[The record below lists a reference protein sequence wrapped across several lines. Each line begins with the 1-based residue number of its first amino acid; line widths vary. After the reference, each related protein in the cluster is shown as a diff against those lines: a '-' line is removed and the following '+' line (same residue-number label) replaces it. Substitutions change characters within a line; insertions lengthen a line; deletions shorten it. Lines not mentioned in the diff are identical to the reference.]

1 MRLMLGLTVLSATIG
16 VALAAPQT
24 KPAPPKSVTPAASDR
39 AGTAFYEQNIRP
51 LFAAKCNAC
60 HSGPK
65 ASAGLRLDNAN
76 GWKGAISNGKL
87 LMAVHH
93 EAGAAAMPPSGGK
106 LTGKELALLTDWAK
120 RGAPGPAGKVA
131 TSGRNHWAFQRLPIA
146 KGPVNIDAAVD
157 QPLKAIGLARNP
169 QADKRTLLRRITL
182 DITGIPPT
190 PTEIAAF
197 LADTKPG
204 AFARVVDRLLANP
217 HYGEKWA
224 RHWLDVARYAE
235 SHGYEQD
242 YDRPN
247 AWTYRDAVIRAYNAD
262 MPWNQFAAWQLA
274 GDELAPTNADANFL
288 TGFLG
293 AGTHAT
299 QITKSQVEKER
310 YDELDDMLS
319 VTSQAFLGLTVGCAR
334 CHDHKFDPISQR
346 DYYKMLATFTK
357 TVRSDQEI
365 AIDPAGDRTRLDAW
379 IAAHNP
385 LVDAVT
391 EWENQ
396 HLDTRFAAWKAKG
409 TSTTKPIWVQP
420 ASQKLVSAGGATT
433 TVLPDG
439 SHRVSG
445 TNPASETLTFT
456 LTTNLTK
463 LGSVRVE
470 ALADDGL
477 VRRGP
482 GRAGNGNFALSN
494 IHVRIDGP
502 SGGFGGLKIKS
513 AKADFEQAGLLVNAA
528 FDSDPVSGWAVDPQ
542 FGKDH
547 AAVFTFEQP
556 AAIPPGFPI
565 TVRLEFNTNTGHG
578 MGRPRISISEQTDAP
593 LVGPAAPETAAGL
606 KAWFKTTD
614 PEWMALQAKVD
625 AHLAEKP
632 KPALQTGMICS
643 EGVTAIR
650 NHTQGGDY
658 LEQTHFLR
666 RGDPNNKAEVVSQ
679 GFLTILAR
687 AESATWKAEPAI
699 GGRSSGQRS
708 TFAKWMLDSERG
720 AGDLA
725 ARVAINRVWHRLFGR
740 GIVSTPSDFGTTGD
754 APSNEKLLNALAA
767 EFKQDGWSVK
777 RLIRRLV
784 LTKTYQQSSQTSPLK
799 QKLDPDNRL
808 LSRFMARPIEAENL
822 RDQILA
828 VSGELDRKPFGP
840 GTMDLSMKRRS
851 IYFFIKRSRLIPF
864 LLAFDGTNALQSIGA
879 RQTTTVAPQALVLMN
894 NPQVIEWC
902 AAFAK
907 SVETPGDNAKTI
919 TAIFERALGRYP
931 TKAEVLDA
939 TGYLQRGGTTAGL
952 CQIVISL
959 NEFAYVQ

>member
-1 MRLMLGLTVLSATIG
+1 MLGLTVLSATIG

-24 KPAPPKSVTPAASDR
+24 KPAPPKPTAVAATDR

-76 GWKGAISNGKL
+76 GWKGAISTGKL
-87 LMAVHH
+87 LMAVNH
-93 EAGAAAMPPSGGK
+93 EPGAAAMPPSGGK
-106 LTGKELALLTDWAK
+106 LSPKELTLVAEWAK

-131 TSGRNHWAFQRLPIA
+131 TSGRNHWAFLRLPIA
-146 KGPVNIDAAVD
+146 KGAVNIDAAVETA
-157 QPLKAIGLARNP
+157 LKSKGLTRNP

-204 AFARVVDRLLANP
+204 AFARVVDRLLASP
-217 HYGEKWA
+217 HFGEKWA

-247 AWTYRDAVIRAYNAD
+247 AWTYRDSVIRAFNAD

-357 TVRSDQEI
+357 TVRSDQEL
-365 AIDPAGDRTRLDAW
+365 AIDQAGDQKRIDTWSAAHKPLADAVIDWENKNLDA
-379 IAAHNP
+379 
-385 LVDAVT
+385 
-391 EWENQ
+391 
-396 HLDTRFAAWKAKG
+396 RFAAWKAAG
-409 TSTTKPIWVQP
+409 TATAKPIWVQP
-420 ASQKLVSAGGATT
+420 ATQKLVSAGGATT
-433 TVLPDG
+433 AQLPDG

-445 TNPASETLTFT
+445 TNPSSETLTFT
-456 LTTNLTK
+456 ITTQLTK

-470 ALADDGL
+470 ALTDDGL
-477 VRRGP
+477 VLRGP

-494 IHVRIDGP
+494 IQVRVDTPG
-502 SGGFGGLKIKS
+502 GGFGGLKIKS
-513 AKADFEQAGLLVNAA
+513 AKADFEQAGLPVNAA
-528 FDSDPVSGWAVDPQ
+528 FDNDSVSGWAVDPQ

-547 AAVFTFEQP
+547 AAVFTFDQP

-593 LVGPAAPETAAGL
+593 LAGPASPETAAGL

-614 PEWMALQAKVD
+614 PEWKALQAKVD

-666 RGDPNNKAEVVSQ
+666 RGDPNNKAEVVQQ
-679 GFLTILAR
+679 GFLTVLAR
-687 AESATWKAEPAI
+687 AETTTWKAEPAI

-708 TFAKWMLDSERG
+708 AFAKWMLDSDRG

-725 ARVAINRVWHRLFGR
+725 ARVAVNRVWQRLFGR

-777 RLIRRLV
+777 RLIRRLA
-784 LTKTYQQSSQTSPLK
+784 LTQTYQQTSQVDGKK

-808 LSRFMARPIEAENL
+808 LSRFAARPIEAENL

-828 VSGELDRKPFGP
+828 VSGELDRKQFGP
-840 GTMDLSMKRRS
+840 GTLDVSMKRRS

-894 NPQVIEWC
+894 NPQVVAWC

-907 SVETPGDNAKTI
+907 SAETPGDNAKTI
-919 TAIFERALGRYP
+919 STIFERALGRIP
-931 TKAEVLDA
+931 TKLEQQDA
-939 TGYLQRGGTTAGL
+939 TRYLQSGGTTAGL

-959 NEFAYVQ
+959 NEFAYIQ

>member
-1 MRLMLGLTVLSATIG
+1 MLGLTVLSATLG

-24 KPAPPKSVTPAASDR
+24 KPAPSKVTSIMAADR
-39 AGTAFYEQNIRP
+39 AGSAFFEQNIRP

-76 GWKGAISNGKL
+76 GWKGAISTGKL
-87 LMAVHH
+87 LMAVNH

-106 LTGKELALLTDWAK
+106 LSPKELNLLADWAK
-120 RGAPGPAGKVA
+120 RGAPGPSGKVA
-131 TSGRNHWAFQRLPIA
+131 MSAKNHWAFLRLPIA
-146 KGPVNIDAAVD
+146 KGAVNIDSAVETA
-157 QPLKAIGLARNP
+157 LKSKGLTRNP
-169 QADKRTLLRRITL
+169 QADKRTLIRRITL
-182 DITGIPPT
+182 DITGLPPT
-190 PTEIAAF
+190 PTDINAF

-204 AFARVVDRLLANP
+204 AFARVVDRLLASP

-247 AWTYRDAVIRAYNAD
+247 AWTYRDSVIRAFNAD

-319 VTSQAFLGLTVGCAR
+319 VTTQAFLGLTVGCAR

-357 TVRSDQEI
+357 TVRSDQEV
-365 AIDPAGDRTRLDAW
+365 AIDQAGDQKRLATW
-379 IAAHNP
+379 SANHKP
-385 LVDAVT
+385 LTDAVT
-391 EWENQ
+391 AWETAN
-396 HLDTRFAAWKAKG
+396 LSSRFAAWKATGK
-409 TSTTKPIWVQP
+409 TIDKPTWVQP
-420 ASQKLVSAGGATT
+420 ATQKLVSAGGATT
-433 TVLPDG
+433 AQLPDG
-439 SHRVSG
+439 SHRISG

-456 LTTNLTK
+456 LNTNLTK
-463 LGSVRVE
+463 LGSVRIE
-470 ALADDGL
+470 ALTDDGL
-477 VRRGP
+477 VLRGP

-494 IHVRIDGP
+494 IHVRIETP
-502 SGGFGGLKIKS
+502 AGGFGGLKITG
-513 AKADFEQAGLLVNAA
+513 AKADFEQAGLPVNAA
-528 FDSDPVSGWAVDPQ
+528 FDNDSVSGWAVDPQ

-547 AAVFTFEQP
+547 VAVFTFEQP

-578 MGRPRISISEQTDAP
+578 MGRPRISLSDQVNAPLTGTAVPETDA
-593 LVGPAAPETAAGL
+593 GL
-606 KAWFKTTD
+606 MAWFKTTD
-614 PEWMALQAKVD
+614 PEWAALQAKVD

-666 RGDPNNKAEVVSQ
+666 RGDPNNKAEVVQQ
-679 GFLTILAR
+679 GFLTVLAR
-687 AESATWKAEPAI
+687 AETTTWKAEPAI

-708 TFAKWMLDSERG
+708 AFAKWMLDTERG
-720 AGDLA
+720 GGDLV
-725 ARVAINRVWHRLFGR
+725 ARVAVNRVWQRLFGR

-754 APSNEKLLNALAA
+754 TPSNEKLLNALAA

-784 LTKTYQQSSQTSPLK
+784 STQTYQQTSQVDTKK

-808 LSRFMARPIEAENL
+808 LSRFAARPIEAENL

-828 VSGELDRKPFGP
+828 VSGELDPKMFGA
-840 GTMDLSMKRRS
+840 GTLDVSMKRRS

-907 SVETPGDNAKTI
+907 SATIDGNNAKTVEN
-919 TAIFERALGRYP
+919 IFVRALGRIP
-931 TKAEVLDA
+931 TKLEQQDA
-939 TGYLQRGGTTAGL
+939 TRYLQSGGTIAGL

>member
-1 MRLMLGLTVLSATIG
+1 MLGLTVLSATIS

-24 KPAPPKSVTPAASDR
+24 KPAPPKPIALAATDR

-76 GWKGAISNGKL
+76 GWKGAISTGKL
-87 LMAVHH
+87 LMAVNH
-93 EAGAAAMPPSGGK
+93 EPGAAAMPPSGGK
-106 LTGKELALLTDWAK
+106 LSPKELTLLAEWAK

-131 TSGRNHWAFQRLPIA
+131 TSGRNHWAFLRLPIA
-146 KGPVNIDAAVD
+146 KGAVNIDAAVD
-157 QPLKAIGLARNP
+157 QALKTKGLTRNP
-169 QADKRTLLRRITL
+169 QADKRTLIRRIAL
-182 DITGIPPT
+182 DITGLPPT

-204 AFARVVDRLLANP
+204 AFARVVDRLLASPN
-217 HYGEKWA
+217 YGEKWA

-247 AWTYRDAVIRAYNAD
+247 AWTYRDAVIRAFNAD

-274 GDELAPTNADANFL
+274 GDELAPASADANFL

-319 VTSQAFLGLTVGCAR
+319 VTTQAFLGLTVGCAR

-357 TVRSDQEI
+357 TVRSDQEL
-365 AIDPAGDRTRLDAW
+365 AIDQAGDQKRLDTW
-379 IAAHNP
+379 SAAHKP
-385 LVDAVT
+385 LADAVID
-391 EWENQ
+391 WENKN
-396 HLDTRFAAWKAKG
+396 LDARFAAWKAKG
-409 TSTTKPIWVQP
+409 KTIDKPTWVQP
-420 ASQKLVSAGGATT
+420 ATQKLVSAGGATT
-433 TVLPDG
+433 TQLPDG
-439 SHRVSG
+439 SHRISG
-445 TNPASETLTFT
+445 TNPSSETLTFT
-456 LTTNLTK
+456 ITTQLTK
-463 LGSVRVE
+463 LGSVRIE
-470 ALADDGL
+470 ALTDDGL
-477 VRRGP
+477 VLRGP

-494 IHVRIDGP
+494 IQVRVDTP
-502 SGGFGGLKIKS
+502 AGGFGGLKIKS
-513 AKADFEQAGLLVNAA
+513 AKADFEQAGLPVNAA
-528 FDSDPVSGWAVDPQ
+528 FDSDPVSGWAIDPQ

-556 AAIPPGFPI
+556 AAIPPGFPV
-565 TVRLEFNTNTGHG
+565 TVTLTFNTNTGHG
-578 MGRPRISISEQTDAP
+578 MGRPRVTLSEQVDAP
-593 LVGPAAPETAAGL
+593 LIGTAVPESDAGL
-606 KAWFKTTD
+606 MAWFKTTD
-614 PEWMALQAKVD
+614 PEWVTLQAKVD
-625 AHLAEKP
+625 AHNAEKP
-632 KPALQTGMICS
+632 KPATQTGMICS

-666 RGDPNNKAEVVSQ
+666 RGDPNNKAEVVQQ
-679 GFLTILAR
+679 GFLTVLAR
-687 AESATWKAEPAI
+687 AETTTWKAETAI

-708 TFAKWMLDSERG
+708 AFAKWMLDSERG
-720 AGDLA
+720 GGDLA
-725 ARVAINRVWHRLFGR
+725 ARVAVNRVWQRLFGR

-754 APSNEKLLNALAA
+754 APSNEKLLNAVAA

-784 LTKTYQQSSQTSPLK
+784 MTQTYQQTSQTAAKK

-808 LSRFMARPIEAENL
+808 LSRFAARPIEAENL

-828 VSGELDRKPFGP
+828 VSGELDPKMFGA
-840 GTMDLSMKRRS
+840 GTLDVSMKRRS

-894 NPQVIEWC
+894 NPQVVAWC

-907 SVETPGDNAKTI
+907 SAETPGDNAKTI
-919 TAIFERALGRYP
+919 RAIFERALGRIP
-931 TKAEVLDA
+931 TKLEQQDSVR
-939 TGYLQRGGTTAGL
+939 YLQSGGSTAGL

-959 NEFAYVQ
+959 NEFAYIQ

>member
-1 MRLMLGLTVLSATIG
+1 MLGLTVLSATLG

-24 KPAPPKSVTPAASDR
+24 KPALPKLTSTLATDR

-65 ASAGLRLDNAN
+65 AAAGLRLDNAN
-76 GWKGAISNGKL
+76 GWKGAISTGKL
-87 LMAVHH
+87 LMAVNH
-93 EAGAAAMPPSGGK
+93 EPGAAAMPPSGGK
-106 LTGKELALLTDWAK
+106 LSPKELNLLADWAK
-120 RGAPGPAGKVA
+120 RGAPGPSGKVA
-131 TSGRNHWAFQRLPIA
+131 MSAKNHWAFLRLPIA
-146 KGPVNIDAAVD
+146 KGAVNIDSAVETA
-157 QPLKAIGLARNP
+157 LKSKGLTRNP
-169 QADKRTLLRRITL
+169 QADKRTLIRRITL
-182 DITGIPPT
+182 DITGLPPT
-190 PTEIAAF
+190 PTEINAF

-204 AFARVVDRLLANP
+204 SFARVVDRLLASP

-247 AWTYRDAVIRAYNAD
+247 AWTYRDAVIRAFNAD

-319 VTSQAFLGLTVGCAR
+319 VTTQAFLGLTVGCAR

-357 TVRSDQEI
+357 TVRSDQEL
-365 AIDPAGDRTRLDAW
+365 AIDPVGDQQRVDIWSAK
-379 IAAHNP
+379 HKP
-385 LVDAVT
+385 LTDAVT
-391 EWENQ
+391 AWETAN
-396 HLDTRFAAWKAKG
+396 LSSRFAAWKAKG
-409 TSTTKPIWVQP
+409 KTIDKPTWVQP
-420 ASQKLVSAGGATT
+420 ATQKLVSAGGATT
-433 TVLPDG
+433 TLLPDG
-439 SHRVSG
+439 SHRISG

-456 LTTNLTK
+456 LNTNLTK
-463 LGSVRVE
+463 LGSVRIE
-470 ALADDGL
+470 ALTDDGL
-477 VRRGP
+477 VLRGP

-494 IHVRIDGP
+494 IHVRIETP
-502 SGGFGGLKIKS
+502 AGGFGGLKIS
-513 AKADFEQAGLLVNAA
+513 GAKADFEQAGLPVNAA
-528 FDSDPVSGWAVDPQ
+528 FDNDSVSGWAVDPQ

-547 AAVFTFEQP
+547 TAVFTFDQP

-578 MGRPRISISEQTDAP
+578 MGRPRISLSDQVNAPLTGTAVPETDA
-593 LVGPAAPETAAGL
+593 GL
-606 KAWFKTTD
+606 MAWFKTTD
-614 PEWMALQAKVD
+614 PEWAALQAKVD

-666 RGDPNNKAEVVSQ
+666 RGDPNNKAEVVQQ
-679 GFLTILAR
+679 GFLTVLAR
-687 AESATWKAEPAI
+687 AETTTWKAEPAI

-708 TFAKWMLDSERG
+708 AFAKWMLDTERG
-720 AGDLA
+720 GGDLV
-725 ARVAINRVWHRLFGR
+725 ARVAVNRVWQRHFGR

-784 LTKTYQQSSQTSPLK
+784 LTQTYQQTSQTDAKK

-808 LSRFMARPIEAENL
+808 LSRFAARPIEAENL

-828 VSGELDRKPFGP
+828 VSGELDSKMFGA
-840 GTMDLSMKRRS
+840 GTLDVSMKRRS

-907 SVETPGDNAKTI
+907 SATIDGNNAKTVEN
-919 TAIFERALGRYP
+919 IFVWALGRVP
-931 TKAEVLDA
+931 TKAEQVDA
-939 TGYLQRGGTTAGL
+939 SRYLQGGGTIAGL

>member
-1 MRLMLGLTVLSATIG
+1 MLGLTVLSATLG

-24 KPAPPKSVTPAASDR
+24 KPAPSKVTSVSAADR
-39 AGTAFYEQNIRP
+39 AGSAFFEQNIRP

-76 GWKGAISNGKL
+76 GWKGAISTGKL
-87 LMAVHH
+87 LMAVNH
-93 EAGAAAMPPSGGK
+93 EPGAAAMPPSGGK
-106 LTGKELALLTDWAK
+106 LSPKELTLLADWAK
-120 RGAPGPAGKVA
+120 RGAPGPSGKVA
-131 TSGRNHWAFQRLPIA
+131 MSAKNHWAFLRLPIA
-146 KGPVNIDAAVD
+146 KGAVNIDSAVETA
-157 QPLKAIGLARNP
+157 LKSKGLSRNP
-169 QADKRTLLRRITL
+169 QADKRTLIRRITL
-182 DITGIPPT
+182 DITGLPPT
-190 PTEIAAF
+190 PAEINAF
-197 LADTKPG
+197 LTDSKPG

-247 AWTYRDAVIRAYNAD
+247 AWAYRDAVIRAFNAD
-262 MPWNQFAAWQLA
+262 LPWNQFAAWQLA
-274 GDELAPTNADANFL
+274 GDELAPANADANFL

-319 VTSQAFLGLTVGCAR
+319 VTTQAFLGLTVGCAR

-357 TVRSDQEI
+357 TVRSDQEL
-365 AIDPAGDRTRLDAW
+365 AIDPLGDQQRLDIWSAQ
-379 IAAHNP
+379 HKP
-385 LVDAVT
+385 LTDAVT
-391 EWENQ
+391 AWETAN
-396 HLDTRFAAWKAKG
+396 LSSRFAAWKAKG
-409 TSTTKPIWVQP
+409 KSIDKPTWVQP
-420 ASQKLVSAGGATT
+420 ATQKLVSAGGATT
-433 TVLPDG
+433 TLLPDG
-439 SHRVSG
+439 SHRISG

-456 LTTNLTK
+456 LNTNLTK
-463 LGSVRVE
+463 LGSVRIE
-470 ALADDGL
+470 ALTDDGL
-477 VRRGP
+477 VLRGP

-494 IHVRIDGP
+494 IHVRIETP
-502 SGGFGGLKIKS
+502 AGGFGGLKITG
-513 AKADFEQAGLLVNAA
+513 AKADFEQAGLPVNAA
-528 FDSDPVSGWAVDPQ
+528 FDNDSVSGWAVDPQ

-578 MGRPRISISEQTDAP
+578 MGRPRISLSDQVNAPLTGTAVPETDA
-593 LVGPAAPETAAGL
+593 GL
-606 KAWFKTTD
+606 MAWFKTTD
-614 PEWMALQAKVD
+614 PEWAALQAKVD

-666 RGDPNNKAEVVSQ
+666 RGDPNNKAEVVQQ
-679 GFLTILAR
+679 GFLTVLAR
-687 AESATWKAEPAI
+687 AETSTWKAEPAI

-708 TFAKWMLDSERG
+708 AFAKWMLDTERG
-720 AGDLA
+720 GGDLV
-725 ARVAINRVWHRLFGR
+725 ARVAVNRVWQRLFGR

-784 LTKTYQQSSQTSPLK
+784 LTQTYQQTSQTDAKK

-808 LSRFMARPIEAENL
+808 LSRFAARPIEAENL

-828 VSGELDRKPFGP
+828 VSGELDSKMFGA
-840 GTMDLSMKRRS
+840 GTLDVSMKRRS

-894 NPQVIEWC
+894 NPQVIDWC

-907 SVETPGDNAKTI
+907 SATIDGNNAKTVEN
-919 TAIFERALGRYP
+919 IFVRALGRLP
-931 TKAEVLDA
+931 TKSEQLDA
-939 TGYLQRGGTTAGL
+939 SRYLQGGGTIAGL

-959 NEFAYVQ
+959 NEFAYIQ

>member
-1 MRLMLGLTVLSATIG
+1 MLGLTVLSATLG

-24 KPAPPKSVTPAASDR
+24 KPAPTKVTSLSAADR
-39 AGTAFYEQNIRP
+39 AGSAFFEQNIRP

-76 GWKGAISNGKL
+76 GWKGAISTGKL
-87 LMAVHH
+87 LMAVNH
-93 EAGAAAMPPSGGK
+93 EPGAAAMPPSGGK
-106 LTGKELALLTDWAK
+106 LSPKELNLLADWAK
-120 RGAPGPAGKVA
+120 RGAPGPSGKVA
-131 TSGRNHWAFQRLPIA
+131 MSAKNHWAFLRLPIA
-146 KGPVNIDAAVD
+146 KGAVNIDSAVETA
-157 QPLKAIGLARNP
+157 LKSKGLSRNP
-169 QADKRTLLRRITL
+169 QADKRTLIRRITL
-182 DITGIPPT
+182 DITGLPPT
-190 PTEIAAF
+190 PTDINAF
-197 LADTKPG
+197 LADSKPG
-204 AFARVVDRLLANP
+204 AFARVVDRLLASA

-247 AWTYRDAVIRAYNAD
+247 AWTYRDAVIRAFNAD
-262 MPWNQFAAWQLA
+262 MPWKQFAAWQLA
-274 GDELAPTNADANFL
+274 GDELAPANADANFL

-319 VTSQAFLGLTVGCAR
+319 VTTQAFLGLTVGCAR

-357 TVRSDQEI
+357 TVRSDQEL
-365 AIDPAGDRTRLDAW
+365 AIDPVGDQQRLDIWSAQ
-379 IAAHNP
+379 HKP
-385 LVDAVT
+385 LTDAVT
-391 EWENQ
+391 AWETSN
-396 HLDTRFAAWKAKG
+396 LSSRFAAWKAKG
-409 TSTTKPIWVQP
+409 KSIDKPTWVQP
-420 ASQKLVSAGGATT
+420 ATQKLVSAGGATT
-433 TVLPDG
+433 TLLPDG
-439 SHRVSG
+439 SHRISG

-456 LTTNLTK
+456 LNTNLTK
-463 LGSVRVE
+463 LGSVRIE
-470 ALADDGL
+470 ALTDDGL
-477 VRRGP
+477 VLRGP

-494 IHVRIDGP
+494 IHIRVETP
-502 SGGFGGLKIKS
+502 AGGFGGLKITG
-513 AKADFEQAGLLVNAA
+513 AKADFEQVGLPVNAA
-528 FDSDPVSGWAVDPQ
+528 FDNDSVSGWAVDPQ

-547 AAVFTFEQP
+547 TAVFTFEQP
-556 AAIPPGFPI
+556 ASIPPGFPI

-578 MGRPRISISEQTDAP
+578 MGRPRISLSDQVNAPLTGTAVPETDA
-593 LVGPAAPETAAGL
+593 GL
-606 KAWFKTTD
+606 MAWFKTTD
-614 PEWMALQAKVD
+614 PEWAALQAKVD

-658 LEQTHFLR
+658 LDQTHFLR
-666 RGDPNNKAEVVSQ
+666 RGDPNNKAEVVQQ
-679 GFLTILAR
+679 GFLTVLAR
-687 AESATWKAEPAI
+687 AETSTWKAEPAI

-708 TFAKWMLDSERG
+708 AFAKWMLDTERG
-720 AGDLA
+720 GGDLV
-725 ARVAINRVWHRLFGR
+725 ARVAVNRVWQRLFGR

-784 LTKTYQQSSQTSPLK
+784 LTQTYQQTSQTDAKK

-808 LSRFMARPIEAENL
+808 LSRFAARPIEAENL

-828 VSGELDRKPFGP
+828 VSGELDRTPFGP
-840 GTMDLSMKRRS
+840 GTLDLAMKRRS

-907 SVETPGDNAKTI
+907 SATIDGNNAKTVEN
-919 TAIFERALGRYP
+919 IFVRALGRVP
-931 TKAEVLDA
+931 TKAEQLDA
-939 TGYLQRGGTTAGL
+939 SRYLQGGGTIAGL

-959 NEFAYVQ
+959 NEFAYIQ

>member
-1 MRLMLGLTVLSATIG
+1 MLGLTVLSATLG

-24 KPAPPKSVTPAASDR
+24 KPAPSKVTSVSAADR
-39 AGTAFYEQNIRP
+39 AGSAFFEQNIRP

-76 GWKGAISNGKL
+76 GWKGAISTGKL
-87 LMAVHH
+87 LMAVNH
-93 EAGAAAMPPSGGK
+93 EPGAAAMPPSGGK
-106 LTGKELALLTDWAK
+106 LSPKELTLLADWAK
-120 RGAPGPAGKVA
+120 RGAPGPSGKVA
-131 TSGRNHWAFQRLPIA
+131 MSAKNHWAFLRLPIA
-146 KGPVNIDAAVD
+146 KGAVNIDSAVETA
-157 QPLKAIGLARNP
+157 LKSKGLSRNP
-169 QADKRTLLRRITL
+169 QADKRTLIRRITL
-182 DITGIPPT
+182 DITGLPPT
-190 PTEIAAF
+190 PAEINAF
-197 LADTKPG
+197 LTDSKPG

-247 AWTYRDAVIRAYNAD
+247 AWAYRDAVIRAFNAD
-262 MPWNQFAAWQLA
+262 LPWNQFAAWQLA
-274 GDELAPTNADANFL
+274 GDELAPANADANFL

-319 VTSQAFLGLTVGCAR
+319 VTTQAFLGLTVGCAR

-357 TVRSDQEI
+357 TVRSDQEL
-365 AIDPAGDRTRLDAW
+365 AIDPLGDQQRLDIWSAQ
-379 IAAHNP
+379 HKP
-385 LVDAVT
+385 LTDAVT
-391 EWENQ
+391 AWETAN
-396 HLDTRFAAWKAKG
+396 LSSRFAAWKAKG
-409 TSTTKPIWVQP
+409 KSIDKPTWVQP
-420 ASQKLVSAGGATT
+420 ATQNLVSAGGATT
-433 TVLPDG
+433 TLLPDG
-439 SHRVSG
+439 SHRISG

-456 LTTNLTK
+456 LNTNLTK
-463 LGSVRVE
+463 LGSVRIE
-470 ALADDGL
+470 ALTDDGL
-477 VRRGP
+477 VLRGP

-494 IHVRIDGP
+494 IHVRIETP
-502 SGGFGGLKIKS
+502 AGGFGGLKITG
-513 AKADFEQAGLLVNAA
+513 AKADFEQAGLPVNAA
-528 FDSDPVSGWAVDPQ
+528 FDNDSVSGWAVDPQ

-578 MGRPRISISEQTDAP
+578 MGRPRISLSDQVNAPLTGTAVPETDA
-593 LVGPAAPETAAGL
+593 GL
-606 KAWFKTTD
+606 MAWFKTTD
-614 PEWMALQAKVD
+614 PEWAALQAKVD

-666 RGDPNNKAEVVSQ
+666 RGDPNNKAEVVQQ
-679 GFLTILAR
+679 GFLTVLAR
-687 AESATWKAEPAI
+687 AETSTWKAEPAI

-708 TFAKWMLDSERG
+708 AFAKWMLDTERG
-720 AGDLA
+720 GGDLV
-725 ARVAINRVWHRLFGR
+725 ARVAVNRVWQRLFGR

-784 LTKTYQQSSQTSPLK
+784 LTQTYQQTSQTDAKK

-808 LSRFMARPIEAENL
+808 LSRFAARPIEAENL

-828 VSGELDRKPFGP
+828 VSGELDSKMFGA
-840 GTMDLSMKRRS
+840 GTLDVSMKRRS

-894 NPQVIEWC
+894 NPQVIDWC

-907 SVETPGDNAKTI
+907 SATIDGNNAKTVEN
-919 TAIFERALGRYP
+919 IFVRALGRLP
-931 TKAEVLDA
+931 TKSEQLDA
-939 TGYLQRGGTTAGL
+939 SRYLQGGGTIAGL

-959 NEFAYVQ
+959 NEFAYIQ

>member
-1 MRLMLGLTVLSATIG
+1 MRFMLGLTVLSATIG

-24 KPAPPKSVTPAASDR
+24 KPAPPKPTAVAATDR

-76 GWKGAISNGKL
+76 GWKGAISTGKL
-87 LMAVHH
+87 LMAVNH
-93 EAGAAAMPPSGGK
+93 EPGAAAMPPSGGK
-106 LTGKELALLTDWAK
+106 LSPKELTLVAEWAK

-131 TSGRNHWAFQRLPIA
+131 TSGRNHWAFLRLPIA
-146 KGPVNIDAAVD
+146 KGAVNIDAAVETA
-157 QPLKAIGLARNP
+157 LKSKGLTRNP

-204 AFARVVDRLLANP
+204 AFARVVDRLLASP
-217 HYGEKWA
+217 HFGEKWA

-247 AWTYRDAVIRAYNAD
+247 AWTYRDSVIRAFNAD

-357 TVRSDQEI
+357 TVRSDQEL
-365 AIDPAGDRTRLDAW
+365 AIDQAGDQKRIDTWSAAHKPLADAVIDWENKNLDA
-379 IAAHNP
+379 
-385 LVDAVT
+385 
-391 EWENQ
+391 
-396 HLDTRFAAWKAKG
+396 RFAAWKAAG
-409 TSTTKPIWVQP
+409 TATAKPIWVQP
-420 ASQKLVSAGGATT
+420 ATQKLVSAGGATT
-433 TVLPDG
+433 AQLPDG

-445 TNPASETLTFT
+445 TNPSSETLTFT
-456 LTTNLTK
+456 ITTQLTK

-470 ALADDGL
+470 ALTDDGL
-477 VRRGP
+477 VLRGP

-494 IHVRIDGP
+494 IQVRVDTPG
-502 SGGFGGLKIKS
+502 GGFGGLKIKS
-513 AKADFEQAGLLVNAA
+513 AKADFEQAGLPVNAA
-528 FDSDPVSGWAVDPQ
+528 FDNDSVSGWAVDPQ

-556 AAIPPGFPI
+556 ASIPPGFPI

-593 LVGPAAPETAAGL
+593 LAGPASPETAAGL

-614 PEWMALQAKVD
+614 PEWKALQAKVD

-666 RGDPNNKAEVVSQ
+666 RGDPNNKAEVVQQ
-679 GFLTILAR
+679 GFLTVLAR
-687 AESATWKAEPAI
+687 AETTTWKAEPAI

-708 TFAKWMLDSERG
+708 AFAKWMLDSDRG

-725 ARVAINRVWHRLFGR
+725 ARVAVNRVWQRLFGR

-777 RLIRRLV
+777 RLIRRLA
-784 LTKTYQQSSQTSPLK
+784 LTQTYQQTSQVDGKK

-808 LSRFMARPIEAENL
+808 LSRFAARPIEAENL

-828 VSGELDRKPFGP
+828 VSGELDRKQFGP
-840 GTMDLSMKRRS
+840 GTLDVSMKRRS

-894 NPQVIEWC
+894 NPQVVAWC

-907 SVETPGDNAKTI
+907 SAETPGDNAKTI
-919 TAIFERALGRYP
+919 STIFERALGRIP
-931 TKAEVLDA
+931 TKLEQQDA
-939 TGYLQRGGTTAGL
+939 TRYLQSGGTTAGL

-959 NEFAYVQ
+959 NEFAYIQ

>member
-1 MRLMLGLTVLSATIG
+1 MLSATIG

-24 KPAPPKSVTPAASDR
+24 KSAPPKPLASATSDR
-39 AGTAFYEQNIRP
+39 ASAAFFEQNIRP
-51 LFAAKCNAC
+51 LFVAKCNAC

-87 LMAVHH
+87 LMAVNH

-106 LTGKELALLTDWAK
+106 LTTKELALLTDWAK

-131 TSGRNHWAFQRLPIA
+131 TNARNHWAFQRLPIA
-146 KGPVNIDAAVD
+146 KGPVNIDAAVE
-157 QPLKAIGLARNP
+157 QSLKAKGLTRNL

-182 DITGIPPT
+182 DITGLPPT

-197 LADTKPG
+197 LSDTKPG
-204 AFARVVDRLLANP
+204 AFARVVDRLLASP

-247 AWTYRDAVIRAYNAD
+247 AWTYRDAVIRAFNSD

-274 GDELAPTNADANFL
+274 GDELAPDNADANFL

-365 AIDPAGDRTRLDAW
+365 AIDPAGDQKRLATW
-379 IAAHNP
+379 SEAHKP
-385 LVDAVT
+385 LADAVT
-391 EWENQ
+391 DWENK
-396 HLDTRFAAWKAKG
+396 HLDARFAAWKAMG
-409 TSTTKPIWVQP
+409 TSSEKPTWVQP
-420 ASQKLVSAGGATT
+420 ATQKLVSAGGATT
-433 TVLPDG
+433 TLLPDG
-439 SHRVSG
+439 SQRISG
-445 TNPASETLTFT
+445 TNPSSETLTFT

-463 LGSVRVE
+463 LGSVRIE

-502 SGGFGGLKIKS
+502 AGGFGGLKIKS
-513 AKADFEQAGLLVNAA
+513 AKADFEQAGLPVNAA

-547 AAVFTFEQP
+547 TAVFIFEQP

-593 LVGPAAPETAAGL
+593 LVGPASPETEAGL

-614 PEWMALQAKVD
+614 PEWKVLQAKVD
-625 AHLAEKP
+625 AHLADKP
-632 KPALQTGMICS
+632 KPTIQTGMICS

-666 RGDPNNKAEVVSQ
+666 RGDPNNKAEVVNQ
-679 GFLTILAR
+679 GFLTVLAR
-687 AESATWKAEPAI
+687 AETATWKAEPAI

-708 TFAKWMLDSERG
+708 AFAKWMLDSERG

-725 ARVAINRVWHRLFGR
+725 ARVAVNRVWQRLFGR

-754 APSNEKLLNALAA
+754 APSNETLLNALAA

-784 LTKTYQQSSQTSPLK
+784 LTQTYQQSSQTSAIK
-799 QKLDPDNRL
+799 QKLDPENCL
-808 LSRFMARPIEAENL
+808 LSRFAARPIEAENL

-828 VSGELDRKPFGP
+828 VSGELDRKQFGP
-840 GTMDLSMKRRS
+840 GTLDVSMKRRS

-907 SVETPGDNAKTI
+907 SAEAPGDNAKTI
-919 TAIFERALGRYP
+919 SAIFERALGRKP
-931 TKAEVLDA
+931 TKLEQTDA
-939 TGYLQRGGTTAGL
+939 TRYLQSGGTTAGL

>member
-1 MRLMLGLTVLSATIG
+1 MLGLTVLSATIG

-24 KPAPPKSVTPAASDR
+24 KPALPKPVTPAANDR

-76 GWKGAISNGKL
+76 GWKGAISNGKM
-87 LMAVHH
+87 LMAVNH

-106 LTGKELALLTDWAK
+106 LTGKELALLTEWAK

-146 KGPVNIDAAVD
+146 KGRVNIDAAVE

-182 DITGIPPT
+182 DITGLPPA
-190 PTEIAAF
+190 PSEIAAF
-197 LADTKPG
+197 LADNKPG
-204 AFARVVDRLLANP
+204 AFARVVDRLLASP

-365 AIDPAGDRTRLDAW
+365 AIDPVGDRTRLDAW
-379 IAAHNP
+379 NAAHKP
-385 LVDAVT
+385 LVDAVN
-391 EWENQ
+391 EWENKN
-396 HLDTRFAAWKAKG
+396 LDSRFAAWKAKG
-409 TSTTKPIWVQP
+409 TSTTKLIWVQP
-420 ASQKLVSAGGATT
+420 ATQKLVSAGGATT
-433 TVLPDG
+433 TFLPDG
-439 SHRVSG
+439 SHRISG

-456 LTTNLTK
+456 INTQLTK
-463 LGSVRVE
+463 LGSIRIE
-470 ALADDGL
+470 ALTDDGL

-513 AKADFEQAGLLVNAA
+513 AKADFEQAGLPVNAA
-528 FDSDPVSGWAVDPQ
+528 FDSDPISGWAVDPQ
-542 FGKDH
+542 FGNDH
-547 AAVFTFEQP
+547 TAVFTFEQP
-556 AAIPPGFPI
+556 ASIPPGFPI
-565 TVRLEFNTNTGHG
+565 IVKLEFNTNTGHG
-578 MGRPRISISEQTDAP
+578 MGRPRISISDQTDAP
-593 LVGPAAPETAAGL
+593 LVGHAAPETDAGL

-625 AHLAEKP
+625 ADLAERP

-666 RGDPNNKAEVVSQ
+666 RGDPNNKAEVVNQ

-708 TFAKWMLDSERG
+708 AFAKWMLDSERG

-725 ARVAINRVWHRLFGR
+725 ARVAVNRVWQRLFGR

-767 EFKQDGWSVK
+767 EFKSDGWSVK

-784 LTKTYQQSSQTSPLK
+784 LTQTYQQSSQTSSLQ

-828 VSGELDRKPFGP
+828 VSGELDRKQFGP

-919 TAIFERALGRYP
+919 TAIFERAVGRYP

-939 TGYLQRGGTTAGL
+939 TSYLRRGGTTAGL